1 MKPWWLA
8 VLGITL
14 ASVPAMSAGITVV
27 YPRSAQVQVPGAT
40 AAYSLDPINADASA
54 AEGVVTIIAKNPG
67 EAKIVIVTLV
77 GVQTLSVTIL
87 QPPPSYPPG
96 FVPPTQVSYFGE
108 NGTYEFR
115 YSSDPAQWQNNLSF
129 VRRQGSRRVEFRL
142 SNANLLGQT
151 SDSHI
156 SFPLLSYSVSTRRRE
171 FTILD
176 ETVDNSSLTVNGAI
190 VRGFHYRQGGWSF
203 HGGVASL
210 TSFQGLLLSTD
221 REGVAGLSRSF
232 RLGHKSELV
241 ANLYGFQ
248 MQRKTTAAGRSGAVG
263 SVLFRQRLSSAL
275 DYSVELGFSRG
286 IAGAGQIQY
295 SDGPNHLHAQFRV
308 LPQKFAGLGINDLR
322 GRTVTADGS
331 RVFNDRLTTSFSLN
345 AAGYNLANLQQ
356 STMNLQGLVRYRLWR
371 HWSVN
376 SGVGQSSFT
385 SKRPVTSQVETMS
398 VPIGTDFATAH
409 FGVGLEYQYQHNTH
423 AAKPGRDIRVNAR
436 TGFKSVQVT
445 GFAERQTQAPTL
457 VTALPPNSPL
467 TDTLANQNV
476 LATTPQGL
484 AAAERDNA
492 LLAGLGYVASQD
504 LAVAL
509 RRTQLGG
516 SLNWMSHGDG
526 HDQLAYNFLHSKD
539 EYSDR
544 SLVFASHTLTYSRR
558 ITSYNDVGLSLTAF
572 SASGTG
578 QGSDYRLRYEI
589 SLRHRFS
596 TIPSFLAPGGHGAV
610 SGHVFR
616 DDNAGG
622 EYTPAS
628 PAMADVEVVLDGT
641 RHLHTN
647 DKGFY
652 NFDHVPAGAHR
663 VEVIPGP
670 DAHYY
675 FTTASSVEVE
685 INSTV
690 NFGIALASA
699 QIFGFIRSDAGE
711 AIAGVTIHLEREG
724 QQLVLQSGDDGKF
737 ERGSLPRG
745 TYTVSVDANSFPAGY
760 WLAGLKKQMVFVRP
774 GEPGRVDIQ
783 VKASRSVSGRVV
795 AYDVGRRRE
804 VPLPGAVVTLRE
816 LRCAV
821 LTDKNGL
828 YRFKD
833 LPAGNYTISVVH
845 NGREFV
851 TPVHLSGGPTLIRD
865 ANLNVGT
872 K

>member
-544 SLVFASHTLTYSRR
+544 SLVFASHTLSYSRR
-558 ITSYNDVGLSLTAF
+558 ITSSNDVGLSLTAF
-572 SASGTG
+572 SAWA
-578 QGSDYRLRYEI
+578 QGREA
-589 SLRHRFS
+589 
-596 TIPSFLAPGGHGAV
+596 TIVCATRS
-610 SGHVFR
+610 VF
-616 DDNAGG
+616 AI
-622 EYTPAS
+622 AS
-628 PAMADVEVVLDGT
+628 PRFLLSWRLAAMAPSVVT
-641 RHLHTN
+641 CSAMTM
-647 DKGFY
+647 
-652 NFDHVPAGAHR
+652 PAGSTCRPLPQWPTWKSSWTVLATCTPMTKASTTSTMFRQERIAWRLYPGRTRTTTSPPHR
-663 VEVIPGP
+663 AWKQRSIPLSILESRLP
-670 DAHYY
+670 ARKSSVS
-675 FTTASSVEVE
+675 FAAMPANPSVASLSTSSERASNWCCKAVTTAS
-685 INSTV
+685 
-690 NFGIALASA
+690 
-699 QIFGFIRSDAGE
+699 
-711 AIAGVTIHLEREG
+711 
-724 QQLVLQSGDDGKF
+724 
-737 ERGSLPRG
+737 
-745 TYTVSVDANSFPAGY
+745 
-760 WLAGLKKQMVFVRP
+760 
-774 GEPGRVDIQ
+774 
-783 VKASRSVSGRVV
+783 
-795 AYDVGRRRE
+795 
-804 VPLPGAVVTLRE
+804 
-816 LRCAV
+816 
-821 LTDKNGL
+821 
-828 YRFKD
+828 
-833 LPAGNYTISVVH
+833 
-845 NGREFV
+845 
-851 TPVHLSGGPTLIRD
+851 
-865 ANLNVGT
+865 LNVGRCLGAPIRFLWT
-872 K
+872 RTAFQPATGSRD